1 MANELDGT
9 VSLKEIIE
17 ITTEGGDP
25 LNLDQ
30 FKNQISNVLGLVA
43 QINRSG
49 GSLDRVNLQRD
60 GATLTSDFSKRFE
73 FECYVLTL
81 KPEGLKSRA
90 RIYYLQIV
98 DEDQKMGS
106 KHLLVGIAHTN
117 VDLPKELM
125 WKDIINSL
133 ASFT

>member
-49 GSLDRVNLQRD
+49 GSLDRVNLTVR
-60 GATLTSDFSKRFE
+60 
-73 FECYVLTL
+73 
-81 KPEGLKSRA
+81 
-90 RIYYLQIV
+90 
-98 DEDQKMGS
+98 
-106 KHLLVGIAHTN
+106 H
-117 VDLPKELM
+117 
-125 WKDIINSL
+125 
-133 ASFT
+133 